1 MHRQS
6 LSRISHKMESK
17 GLPKTNAP
25 RFWGVVYDVGLNFT
39 GTGYSVEPFN
49 PALVKHD
56 MHVIATQL
64 HANAVRIEG
73 EDVSRLVLAA
83 RAAHD
88 VGLAVYFNPWKMNAT
103 AEETRDYLSE
113 AAKAAEELRSVD
125 GVDMVFLIGC
135 EYTIFSKGCF
145 PGATFAE
152 RVTWFGTQL
161 HLTGEPNLTNP
172 PQAILDKSTHLN
184 EFLRLL
190 VEATRQHFEGPI
202 SYSAGSWE
210 RVDWSIFDIVGID
223 HYRRGESAEDYVS
236 SLKKYRLEKPL
247 GVMEV
252 GCCAYEGA
260 GVRGD
265 GGFALLKGVN
275 PDGSGVFENDVVPI
289 RSEKE
294 QADYI
299 ETQLG
304 LLESQELHAAFVY
317 LFSFPSFPAGEGNKD
332 LDMMAFSL
340 VKTFNESDV
349 RSKEMP
355 PWAPKEAFHRLAGVF
370 DRFTRAS

>member
-1 MHRQS
+1 
-6 LSRISHKMESK
+6 MESRR
-17 GLPKTNAP
+17 LANVNAP

-49 PALVKHD
+49 PALVKQD

-73 EDVSRLVLAA
+73 EDISRLTLAA

-103 AEETRDYLSE
+103 ADETRDYLSE
-113 AAKAAEELRSVD
+113 AAKAAEQLRSANGPDLVLL
-125 GVDMVFLIGC
+125 VSC
-135 EYTIFSKGCF
+135 EYTIFSRGCF
-145 PGATFAE
+145 PGDTFAE
-152 RVTWFGTQL
+152 RATWLGTQFSL
-161 HLTGEPNLTNP
+161 GGETTITNP
-172 PQAILDKSTHLN
+172 PQAVLDKSTHLN
-184 EFLRLL
+184 EILRSL
-190 VEATRQHFEGPI
+190 VETARKHFRGPI

-236 SLKKYRLEKPL
+236 SLDKYRLGKPL

-260 GVRGD
+260 SLRGD
-265 GGFALLKGVN
+265 GGFVLLKGVN
-275 PDGSGVFENDVVPI
+275 SDGSGVFENGVVPI

-304 LLESQELHAAFVY
+304 LLQSQDLHAAFVY
-317 LFSFPSFPAGEGNKD
+317 LFSFPSFPAGEGDRD

-340 VKTFNESDV
+340 VKTSPENDA
-349 RSKEMP
+349 RSKAMP
-355 PWAPKEAFHRLAGVF
+355 PWAPKEAFHRLAAIY
-370 DRFTRAS
+370 DQFTRAI